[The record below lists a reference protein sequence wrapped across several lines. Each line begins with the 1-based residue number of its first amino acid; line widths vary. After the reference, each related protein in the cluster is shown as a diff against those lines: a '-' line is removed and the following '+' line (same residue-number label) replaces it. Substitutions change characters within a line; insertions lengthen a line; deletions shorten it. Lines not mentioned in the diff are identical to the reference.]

1 MSRSVRYS
9 QNVALIDSGPIV
21 ALFNTNDRFHKSTY
35 KFIKSYKGSLFSSW
49 PVVTEVVYLLSFSI
63 DAQSDFLK
71 WIERG
76 SIQILDIQLE
86 DLRYIKTRMKKYS
99 DLSMDLADAS
109 LMCIAERQGIERI
122 ISIDSDFSIYKTLKG
137 KFLQNL
143 LKV

>member
-1 MSRSVRYS
+1 M

-21 ALFNTNDRFHKSTY
+21 ALFNSNDKFHKTTY

-63 DAQSDFLK
+63 EAQADFLE

-76 SIQILDIQLE
+76 SIQILDINLE
-86 DLRYIKTRMKKYS
+86 DLRYIKNRMKKYS
-99 DLSMDLADAS
+99 DLPMDLADAS
-109 LMCIAERQGIERI
+109 LMCIAEREGIERI

-137 KFLQNL
+137 KFLQKL

>member
-1 MSRSVRYS
+1 M

-21 ALFNTNDRFHKSTY
+21 ALFNSNDKFHKSTF
-35 KFIKSYKGSLFSSW
+35 KLIKSYKGSLFSSW
-49 PVVTEVVYLLSFSI
+49 SVVTEVVYLLSFSI
-63 DAQSDFLK
+63 EAQSDFLE

-76 SIQILDIQLE
+76 SIQILDISVE
-86 DLRYIKTRMKKYS
+86 DLRYIKNRMKKYS
-99 DLSMDLADAS
+99 DLPMDLADAS
-109 LMCIAERQGIERI
+109 LMCIAEREGIERI

>member
-1 MSRSVRYS
+1 M

-63 DAQSDFLK
+63 DAQFDFLE

-143 LKV
+143 LKI

>member
-1 MSRSVRYS
+1 MLAFSV
-9 QNVALIDSGPIV
+9 
-21 ALFNTNDRFHKSTY
+21 
-35 KFIKSYKGSLFSSW
+35 
-49 PVVTEVVYLLSFSI
+49 E
-63 DAQSDFLK
+63 AQSDFLE

-86 DLRYIKTRMKKYS
+86 DLRYIKTRMRKYS
-99 DLSMDLADAS
+99 DLPMDLADAS
-109 LMCIAERQGIERI
+109 LMCIAEREGIERI

>member
-21 ALFNTNDRFHKSTY
+21 ALFNTNDKFHKSTY

-63 DAQSDFLK
+63 DAQSDFLE

>member
-1 MSRSVRYS
+1 M

-21 ALFNTNDRFHKSTY
+21 ALFNSNDKFHKYTY

-49 PVVTEVVYLLSFSI
+49 SVVTEVVYLLSFSI
-63 DAQSDFLK
+63 EAQSDFLE

-76 SIQILDIQLE
+76 SIQILDISVE
-86 DLRYIKTRMKKYS
+86 DLRYIKNRMKKYS
-99 DLSMDLADAS
+99 DLPMDLADAS
-109 LMCIAERQGIERI
+109 LMCIAEREGIERI

>member
-1 MSRSVRYS
+1 M

-21 ALFNTNDRFHKSTY
+21 ALFNTNDKFHKSIY
-35 KFIKSYKGSLFSSW
+35 KFIKSYKGSLFLSW

-63 DAQSDFLK
+63 DAQSDFLE

-76 SIQILDIQLE
+76 NIQILDIQLE

-143 LKV
+143 LKI